1 MPSHEP
7 PFSPVFPGSSL
18 SSFAPVHSIVL
29 ARRRRGTTQ
38 YVEFFLKAVERCLM
52 RLIGHQLEPATP
64 EMPLAVILQRRG
76 VDDAGAGPILPFQT
90 LTTSKIAQRLLP
102 AHTAFGAPLL
112 RIVRLKVVE
121 QDDA

>member
-38 YVEFFLKAVERCLM
+38 YVEFFLKPVERCLM
-52 RLIGHQLEPATP
+52 RLIAHQLEPATP

-76 VDDAGAGPILPFQT
+76 VYRAWAGPIRPLQT
-90 LTTSKIAQRLLP
+90 RTTSKVAHRLLP
-102 AHTAFGAPLL
+102 TRGPLCGPLL
-112 RIVRLKVVE
+112 RQLRLEVVE
-121 QDDA
+121 